1 MSDLLLQFDFH
12 SMFYDIAIEQL
23 LIKECQREEIKMKK
37 WLPLKAST
45 PYHLLLEYGIHY
57 RSISK
62 WLCAQ
67 ESEKI
72 MSRTQNVE

>member
-1 MSDLLLQFDFH
+1 
-12 SMFYDIAIEQL
+12 MFYDIAIEQL
-23 LIKECQREEIKMKK
+23 LRKECQREEIKMKEQ
-37 WLPLKAST
+37 LPLEANT

-57 RSISK
+57 RSTGK

-72 MSRTQNVE
+72 VPRTQNVK